1 MKISTVHRNKPCMEL
16 SQLSYNS
23 QVYECCLT
31 TLYHYS
37 DLPCMVYDDY
47 CAELSSHGSPPKYHH
62 LWHKA
67 VNIIYI
73 SKIYNTKAC
82 LHTIYCNKYRWLA
95 FTIGGRPTQCICS
108 CHSNTFCNMWSAT
121 RHYIAPLLICVIF
134 SDFSYSLH

>member
-1 MKISTVHRNKPCMEL
+1 MEL

-108 CHSNTFCNMWSAT
+108 SHSNTFVVSNKTLYCSPSHL
-121 RHYIAPLLICVIF
+121 RYI
-134 SDFSYSLH
+134 